1 MAISPDFKD
10 SAGSASPTGDSAD
23 ATAGTGTCKE
33 SRPEHEPCFPPVSF
47 ITFVLS
53 LAHSAMVLMGEAP
66 EPESGR
72 YMQNQP
78 EAKHTIDLL
87 AMLECKTRGNLTEEE
102 AGVLSNL
109 LCELRL
115 AFVRKQ

>member
-1 MAISPDFKD
+1 MATSPDLKD
-10 SAGSASPTGDSAD
+10 SDASTAASGS
-23 ATAGTGTCKE
+23 GTCKE
-33 SRPEHEPCFPPVSF
+33 SQPGHEPCFPPVSF

-72 YMQNQP
+72 YMQNLP
-78 EAKHTIDLL
+78 EAKHTIDIL
-87 AMLECKTRGNLTEEE
+87 AMLECKTRGNLAEEE

-115 AFVRKQ
+115 AFVKKQ